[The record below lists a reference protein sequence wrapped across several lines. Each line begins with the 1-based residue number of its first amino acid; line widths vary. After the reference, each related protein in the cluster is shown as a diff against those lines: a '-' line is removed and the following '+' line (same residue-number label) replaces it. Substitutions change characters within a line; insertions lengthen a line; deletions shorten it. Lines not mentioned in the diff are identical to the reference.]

1 MMVHIMYNVKILKYY
16 IYFICNNLKSN
27 YTIILLKY
35 ITIVVIITNIIVKL
49 YYNCNNCIIKFL
61 NEVKKHIFIYLA
73 KRY

>member
-27 YTIILLKY
+27 YKIILLKY

-49 YYNCNNCIIKFL
+49 YYNCNNFII
-61 NEVKKHIFIYLA
+61 
-73 KRY
+73 